1 MERLQDTVDAIDSIL
16 KQTYSNVEVVV
27 SVDHNEELMK
37 ILKEKFSEKVLFAF
51 NNTARGLSETRNEG
65 VRKST
70 GDIIAFIDDD
80 AIADK
85 RWIESLVSNYTDSD
99 VLGVGGKLV
108 PLWKRGRPIWFPE
121 ELDWVVGCT
130 YKGHPQEKR
139 EVRNLIGCNMS
150 FRKEVFACVGYFD
163 STLGRLDKI
172 PLTTGEDTEYC
183 IRLRTVFPNGK
194 ILFDPDATAYHKVD
208 EQRESIKYVLKRSYG
223 EGITKSIINKST
235 DKVKILNTENTYL
248 MHLLLKS
255 IPQYIGKSFL
265 LKNPSQNTSRALIL
279 SMAIIATGLGYLLPK
294 GGS

>member
-1 MERLQDTVDAIDSIL
+1 MKRLQDTIDAIDSIL
-16 KQTYSNVEVVV
+16 KQTYSNIEIIVA
-27 SVDHNEELMK
+27 VDHNKELMK
-37 ILKEKFSEKVLFAF
+37 ILKQKFPEKVLFAF
-51 NNTARGLSETRNEG
+51 NSTARGLSETRNEG

-85 RWIESLVSNYTDSD
+85 RWIESLVSNYTDSN
-99 VLGVGGKLV
+99 VLGVGGKLI
-108 PLWKRGRPIWFPE
+108 PLWKKKRPIWFPE
-121 ELDWVVGCT
+121 ELDWIVGCT
-130 YKGHPQEKR
+130 YKGHPEVKV
-139 EVRNLIGCNMS
+139 EVRNVIGCNMS
-150 FRKEVFACVGYFD
+150 FRREVFSRIGYFN
-163 STLGRLDKI
+163 SKIGRLDNI

-183 IRLRTVFPNGK
+183 IRLRTTFPNGN
-194 ILFDPDATAYHKVD
+194 ILFDPYATAYHKVD
-208 EQRESIKYVLKRSYG
+208 EKRESIKYVLKRSYG

-235 DKVKILNTENTYL
+235 DKGKILKTENTYL

-265 LKNPSQNTSRALIL
+265 LKNSSQNVSRALIL